1 MFDNNQAGMGY
12 NPLAGNLRRQQV
24 PQGPAMG
31 MSGMWPGA
39 YMPSGYPQD
48 RQGTSNMW
56 IPVKNLDEA
65 RNAFVQPGEQK
76 WFMVDVQM
84 MFAMKAVS
92 SAGVMDFQAFDFAPH
107 VETQVQQTTTQQPVQ
122 PNVLEEVAKMMQG
135 VIGRLEGLEAAVD
148 GLKGEKENGKPVKQV
163 SVSTARTGAG
173 TK

>member
-1 MFDNNQAGMGY
+1 MFDNTQAGAGY
-12 NPLAGNLRRQQV
+12 NPLAGNLRRQQA

-31 MSGMWPGA
+31 MPSMWPGA

-76 WFMVDVQM
+76 WFMVDDQM
-84 MFAMKAVS
+84 MFAMKSVS
-92 SAGVMDFQAFDFAPH
+92 SAGVMDFQAFDFVPH
-107 VETQVQQTTTQQPVQ
+107 VEPQAQQSVTQQPAQ

-135 VIGRLEGLEAAVD
+135 VYGKLSELETTVEN
-148 GLKGEKENGKPVKQV
+148 LKGEKENGKSAKQV
-163 SVSTARTGAG
+163 SGSAARTSSG